1 MTPSKSPASVLIVGA
16 GHAGTAT
23 AVALR
28 QHGFAGRVTVLG
40 AEEEH
45 PYHRPPVSKAYL
57 SDGAQPELLKAP
69 TWFQDNDVDLRLGRR
84 VASVD
89 RGAGRAALD
98 DGDVVT
104 FDTLVLATGARARA
118 IPLHLPRTGCWTL
131 RTFREA
137 VAFRRVLRDR
147 PRIVIVG
154 GGFIGLEVA
163 AAARR
168 SGCAVTVVEREA
180 RLLQRIASP
189 VLSAAVTK
197 HHRDQGVEIRLE
209 ASVTEIVEGADGST
223 RAVRLADGT
232 ELECDAVVIGVG
244 AEPRDELA
252 REVGAGCDGG
262 VLVDQ
267 CARTS
272 VPGVYAVGDITRRPV
287 AGYEGHFRLES
298 IPNAGE
304 QAKQAAAAIVGAPPP
319 RPEVPWFWSDQYDLK
334 IKIAGLLVGADR
346 HVVRGD
352 PAADQ
357 FAIYHLDAHQRLLA
371 VEAVNSAGDFMAG
384 KKWIASRATPAV
396 DLLPDSTVPLRE
408 LVSA

>member
-1 MTPSKSPASVLIVGA
+1 MGPSSAPTSVLVVGA

-28 QHGFAGRVTVLG
+28 QYGFAGHVTVLG
-40 AEEEH
+40 AEAEH

-57 SDGAQPELLKAP
+57 SDDAQPELLKGP

-84 VASVD
+84 VTSVD
-89 RGAGRAALD
+89 HGSGRAVLD
-98 DGDVVT
+98 DGDVLS

-118 IPLHLPRTGCWTL
+118 IPLSLPRAGCWTL

-137 VAFRRVLRDR
+137 VAFRQVLRNGA
-147 PRIVIVG
+147 RIVIVG

-189 VLSAAVTK
+189 VLSQAVTRY
-197 HHRDQGVEIRLE
+197 HRDQGVEIMLE
-209 ASVTEIVEGADGST
+209 ASVTEIVEGADGSA

-244 AEPRDELA
+244 ADPRDDLA
-252 REVGAGCDGG
+252 REVGADCDGG
-262 VLVDQ
+262 VLVDGG
-267 CARTS
+267 ARTS
-272 VPGVYAVGDITRRPV
+272 VPGVYAVGDVTRREV
-287 AGYEGHFRLES
+287 AGYDGRFRLES

-334 IKIAGLLVGADR
+334 VKIAGLLVGANH

-352 PAADQ
+352 PDAGQ
-357 FAIYHLDAHQRLLA
+357 FAIYHLDAQQRLVA

-384 KKWIASRATPAV
+384 KKWIASRATPSV

-408 LVSA
+408 LVPA